1 MTSSNTGKTWYAQTK
16 KDAVSYT
23 VSSYEKGS
31 NVSSIGTKTDAN
43 SKCTIAATY
52 NGTKQ
57 ATSCS
62 VTAPTITANTGY
74 TSVGWSLTSG
84 DTTGSSTITLKSSN
98 TGKTWYANAT
108 ANSYTIN
115 YYDETAKKGSS
126 AAKVGTNPTLTKA
139 SNLSLSKTGYTFKG
153 WATTNGG
160 TVVYTDGQTITGN
173 LATTAGATVNLY
185 AVWADET
192 APVCSFSSATAITI
206 GNTTTMTLTCTDQG
220 SGIENSK
227 LTTSNFTTSNVT
239 TSKKQIGEVT
249 NVSAPTAV
257 TNGYSYVVTVRG
269 SIVGTFTTSLNAG
282 SISDE
287 AGNSNATT
295 TSPNITVNG
304 RTYTAT
310 FVKNGTGVTG
320 ISSTSISC
328 TTTDSSLSCTPTAT
342 VPTITVAQGYT
353 SIGWNTDKT
362 AHTSLVNA
370 GDKITLSEDVKY
382 YAISKKDKIKYTA
395 TFNRNGAGT
404 QTKSD
409 GTASSDASVTRSCD
423 IAEVYNNEVQA
434 TTCNITTPKVTG
446 SDNTPIVLDPAYATT
461 ASATVGS
468 VKQNTTISL
477 SSNVMYY
484 AITKS
489 GPTTL
494 TANWNANNATLSSS
508 AQSNCNI
515 AATYNGVA
523 QATSCSVTA
532 PTITAPVSTP
542 TILGYNTTA
551 GANSNNSS
559 YNTTTKVL
567 TLTSSNTGKTWYAQT
582 KKDAVS
588 YTVSSY
594 EKGSNVSSIGAKT
607 DANSKCTIAATYNG
621 KAQATSC
628 SVTAPTIT
636 ANTGYTSVGWSLTS
650 GATTGSSTITLNSSN
665 TGKTWYAN
673 AKINTYTITYNVNG
687 GEQNTSTEKLTYG
700 SKYNFPTV
708 SRTGYTFIGWF
719 DSSTSKY
726 DTSKKY
732 KDYPLYYY
740 ADVNSDLYKAFGYNQ
755 DSLYSHYQSNGK
767 NEGRNLSQYNSSSKV
782 TSNQTL
788 YAGWLINKYTV
799 TYNANGGSY
808 VSKSSAS
815 VQYGAAIDLTP
826 TAIRQGYTFE
836 GWSTT
841 STGTTALTSK
851 TMGAGNVTLYAIWKD
866 ETKPTITVSSSPSTA
881 WTSANKKFTVTA
893 TDTGS
898 GIDGYYISTSNTT
911 PPTSGWDTSTSNT
924 KEYTKGEGTYY
935 IWAKDNAGNISSSVS
950 VSVTKIDTTTPSC
963 SIVVTAGTYNSSGWY
978 TTTPNLR
985 MQVSGGNS
993 LKEGTYDFT
1002 LSSSPT
1008 YSNNLSAD
1016 IVSGSRTIDTTAS
1029 SSGTSTWYGYVKNAA
1044 GVAASCSKTVKV
1056 DTVTPTVTLAVTK
1069 SSSGAS
1075 VSSGS
1080 WSNQGLKFTLT
1091 KSAVGSS
1098 GSTIK
1103 YCKDTTN
1110 TCTPSYVATSGTAI
1124 TDYTSATG
1132 TYYFRYQAV
1141 GGNGKS
1147 SSISTYT
1154 AKVDTSSPTA
1164 PTITNSSKGNWTNND
1179 VTVSLNSTDSGGAG
1193 IAKYQIKYSGTSNA
1207 WKDASNPDTWSA
1219 NRNETIYYRAVDSAG
1234 NTSTSSST
1242 NIKIDKT
1249 PPTIDFTNKS
1259 IIWSAPV
1266 GKNEADPVTITDSG
1280 GSGLNA
1286 KYCDIY
1292 TKSPS
1297 NHVST
1302 WVPTGFYKATGL
1314 SVGTNYFL
1322 KCLAEDNAANTV
1334 TDENNGFNIIY
1345 GSGWSKTY
1353 SVNDLSV
1360 TGGPSKSSG
1369 KLYLVKD
1376 KSSSVGYQYGPYTSL
1391 SKGCYKVTY
1400 SGSGLNNSSLNYI
1413 PSNNAGTNSYPLYK
1427 KSISSSS
1434 ATYYIK
1440 VTTSADTNVEYRIS
1454 TTINKSYSGTT
1465 SYIPTSAP
1473 YITGLTVSYVSSSY
1487 CT

>member
-1 MTSSNTGKTWYAQTK
+1 M
-16 KDAVSYT
+16 
-23 VSSYEKGS
+23 
-31 NVSSIGTKTDAN
+31 
-43 SKCTIAATY
+43 
-52 NGTKQ
+52 
-57 ATSCS
+57 
-62 VTAPTITANTGY
+62 
-74 TSVGWSLTSG
+74 
-84 DTTGSSTITLKSSN
+84 
-98 TGKTWYANAT
+98 
-108 ANSYTIN
+108 
-115 YYDETAKKGSS
+115 
-126 AAKVGTNPTLTKA
+126 
-139 SNLSLSKTGYTFKG
+139 
-153 WATTNGG
+153 
-160 TVVYTDGQTITGN
+160 
-173 LATTAGATVNLY
+173 
-185 AVWADET
+185 
-192 APVCSFSSATAITI
+192 
-206 GNTTTMTLTCTDQG
+206 
-220 SGIENSK
+220 
-227 LTTSNFTTSNVT
+227 
-239 TSKKQIGEVT
+239 
-249 NVSAPTAV
+249 
-257 TNGYSYVVTVRG
+257 
-269 SIVGTFTTSLNAG
+269 
-282 SISDE
+282 
-287 AGNSNATT
+287 
-295 TSPNITVNG
+295 
-304 RTYTAT
+304 
-310 FVKNGTGVTG
+310 
-320 ISSTSISC
+320 
-328 TTTDSSLSCTPTAT
+328 
-342 VPTITVAQGYT
+342 
-353 SIGWNTDKT
+353 
-362 AHTSLVNA
+362 
-370 GDKITLSEDVKY
+370 
-382 YAISKKDKIKYTA
+382 
-395 TFNRNGAGT
+395 
-404 QTKSD
+404 
-409 GTASSDASVTRSCD
+409 
-423 IAEVYNNEVQA
+423 
-434 TTCNITTPKVTG
+434 
-446 SDNTPIVLDPAYATT
+446 
-461 ASATVGS
+461 
-468 VKQNTTISL
+468 
-477 SSNVMYY
+477 
-484 AITKS
+484 
-489 GPTTL
+489 
-494 TANWNANNATLSSS
+494 
-508 AQSNCNI
+508 
-515 AATYNGVA
+515 
-523 QATSCSVTA
+523 
-532 PTITAPVSTP
+532 
-542 TILGYNTTA
+542 GYNTTA

-559 YNTTTKVL
+559 YNATTKVL

-621 KAQATSC
+621 TKQATSC
-628 SVTAPTIT
+628 SVTAPIIT
-636 ANTGYTSVGWSLTS
+636 ANTGYTSVGWSLES

-799 TYNANGGSY
+799 TYNANGGSS
-808 VSKSSAS
+808 VSNSSAS

-826 TAIRQGYTFE
+826 TAIRKGYTFK

-866 ETKPTITVSSSPSTA
+866 ETKPTIKVSSSPSTA
-881 WTSANKKFTVTA
+881 WTSANKKFTITA

-898 GIDGYYISTSNTT
+898 GIAGYYISTSNTT

-963 SIVVTAGTYNSSGWY
+963 SIEVVSGTYNSSGWY
-978 TTTPNLR
+978 TTATQLR
-985 MQVSGGNS
+985 MLVSGGDS

-1002 LSSSPT
+1002 TSSSPT

-1016 IVSGSRTIDTTAS
+1016 IVSGLGAIAS
-1029 SSGTSTWYGYVKNAA
+1029 PAFSVTSTWYGYVKNAA

-1069 SSSGAS
+1069 SSAGTS

-1124 TDYTSATG
+1124 TDYTSTTG

-1164 PTITNSSKGNWTNND
+1164 PTITNSSKGNWTNSD
-1179 VTVSLNSTDSGGAG
+1179 VTTSLNSTDSGGSG

-1219 NRNETIYYRAVDSAG
+1219 ERNETIYYRAVDNAG

-1249 PPTIDFTNKS
+1249 PPRIDFTSNS
-1259 IIWSAPV
+1259 IRSVPV
-1266 GKNEADPVTITDSG
+1266 GTNEADPVTITDSG
-1280 GSGLNA
+1280 GSGWDA

-1292 TKSPS
+1292 TKSL
-1297 NHVST
+1297 NNYVST

-1314 SVGTNYFL
+1314 SVGNIYYL
-1322 KCLAEDNAANTV
+1322 KCFAVDNAANKV
-1334 TDENNGFNIIY
+1334 TAENNGFDIIY

-1376 KSSSVGYQYGPYTSL
+1376 KSSAVGYQYGPYTSL
-1391 SKGCYKVTY
+1391 STGCYKVTY

-1413 PSNNAGTNSYPLYK
+1413 PSNNKGTNSYPLYK
-1427 KSISSSS
+1427 KSVSSSS

-1440 VTTSADTNVEYRIS
+1440 VTDKVDSNVEYRIS

-1465 SYIPTSAP
+1465 SYIPSSAP
-1473 YITGLTVSYVSSSY
+1473 YIKGLTVSYVSSSY